1 VTLAQAQAVSDQVFA
16 GIEAT
21 HPEYDFSPTLSRLGD
36 YVSGKLRRSM
46 LLLWSA
52 VGLVLLIVCVNL
64 SSLLLARTTR
74 RGKEFAMRTA
84 LGASRGRLLRQLLAE
99 SMVLVTVGA
108 SLGLGLAFALTT
120 WLARQSSISLP
131 LLHQVRV
138 DGTALAWTLLLVVA
152 ITVLFGLLPGFRMA
166 MGGADGQLQDALKDG
181 GHGAIAGRH
190 GQSLRSVLVIVEV
203 ALSCVLLVG
212 AGLLLRSFLNT
223 LAVDMGFNASQA
235 SVMRIIYEQ
244 GDGDKRAIALQ
255 EILRRVTALPGV
267 QAVGVADMLP
277 LGRNRSWQ
285 FWARDHAPRRG
296 EIDAALTRVITPG
309 YLNAMGMRLR
319 EGRDFTWQDGDKRE
333 HAVIINQA
341 AARHF
346 WPGEDALGKL
356 SIVDGGDMAPARVV
370 GVIQDVSQTS
380 LEAQAAPEI
389 YVPVMQSSPEGANL
403 VVRTGGPGAPPPA
416 EFSRLLLATLR
427 SLNPAQPAYPLEPLQ
442 TTVER
447 SMSPQRFFL
456 VLVAS
461 FAVLGLTLAALGIYG
476 VISYGVE
483 QRTQEIGIRMA
494 LGASAGQVQRG
505 ILGQTALLIGIGIAA
520 GTVTAYVVGHAI
532 AAMLFGLAPTDP
544 VTYVAM
550 ILLLTSAGLLAG
562 FLPAR
567 RASRID
573 PMTALRG
580 N

>member
-1 VTLAQAQAVSDQVFA
+1 M
-16 GIEAT
+16 
-21 HPEYDFSPTLSRLGD
+21 SRLGD

-46 LLLWSA
+46 ILLWSA

-74 RGKEFAMRTA
+74 RGKEFAMRIA

-108 SLGLGLAFALTT
+108 TLGLGLAFAVTN
-120 WLARQSSISLP
+120 WVARQDSITLP

-138 DGTALAWTLLLVVA
+138 DGTALGWTLFLVVA
-152 ITVLFGLLPGFRMA
+152 ITVLFGLLPGLRMA

-181 GHGAIAGRH
+181 GHGAIAGRQ
-190 GQSLRSVLVIVEV
+190 GQSLRSTLVIVEV

-235 SVMRIIYEQ
+235 SVMRIIYNQ

-267 QAVGVADMLP
+267 QAAGEADMLP

-285 FWARDHAPRRG
+285 FWARDHAPRNG
-296 EIDAALTRVITPG
+296 DIEVALARVVTPG
-309 YLNAMGMRLR
+309 YLAAMEMHLQQ
-319 EGRDFTWQDGDKRE
+319 GRDFTWQDGDKRE
-333 HAVIINQA
+333 HVVIVNQA

-346 WPGEDALGKL
+346 WPGENPLGKL
-356 SIVDGGDMAPARVV
+356 SVVDGGDMAPARVV
-370 GVIQDVSQTS
+370 GVIQDVSQTT
-380 LEAQAAPEI
+380 LETEAAPEI
-389 YVPVMQSSPEGANL
+389 YVPVMQSTPEGSEL

-427 SLNPAQPAYPLEPLQ
+427 PLNPAQPAYPLEPLQ
-442 TTVER
+442 TIVDR
-447 SMSPQRFFL
+447 STSPQRFFL

-461 FAVLGLTLAALGIYG
+461 FAVLGLSLAALGIYG

-505 ILGQTALLIGIGIAA
+505 ILRQTALLIGIGIRCRDGDRLVA
-520 GTVTAYVVGHAI
+520 GHAI

-544 VTYVAM
+544 ATYVAM